1 MTNYLVLVA
10 LAIGLLLVL
19 RSTRKAKH
27 DARMK
32 RLSCEVPR
40 RAALPARRDL
50 RRRDGT
56 ANRLQQHRP

>member
-27 DARMK
+27 DARHASK
-32 RLSCEVPR
+32 LARL
-40 RAALPARRDL
+40 RDL
-50 RRRDGT
+50 LTRQEITVNHAWQMPSGEC
-56 ANRLQQHRP
+56 